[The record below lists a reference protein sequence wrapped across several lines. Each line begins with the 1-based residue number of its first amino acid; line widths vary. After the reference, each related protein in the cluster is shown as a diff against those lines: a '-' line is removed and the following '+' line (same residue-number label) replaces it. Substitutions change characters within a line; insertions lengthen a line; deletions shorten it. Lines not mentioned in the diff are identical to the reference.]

1 MRSLLGR
8 FHRPFARS
16 VEEQL
21 LLLNNLGDGSTLS
34 LDFTTGVL
42 DPRLTFTRTTNA
54 TFINSQ
60 GLVEWANSNMYWNTA
75 FEGLSGSNPS
85 LTSSGWG
92 YALSTGGTAV
102 FNGDGSVTVTTTA
115 AERRAIFRSSGF
127 SGGGLRVVA
136 SVDVTIASGSLQ
148 ASQVIVTG
156 TPTNAQHYVNGVI
169 WDSSHPI
176 WNGGIL
182 PVGTQFN
189 IAYATDSVTSG
200 TTSMYFGV
208 GCTSV
213 IAGSATFSNPR
224 WTMWKGSATVPYYP
238 NTSATNNSTANY
250 FKSND
255 YQAPRFDHDP
265 TTLQPRGLLIEGT
278 SNNLARYS
286 ETLETTGSFW
296 GYNAATRT
304 VESSDVNP
312 TGGTG
317 SISFAPTTNGGSRYC
332 GLFLTGQT
340 TTTAYT
346 YSVWLKGKGTNICVI
361 SIQNS
366 AGAQNATMT
375 ILSQPSGGTASV
387 TSTGGGFSVVSN
399 LSTTGWTRVQVVLAA
414 TLGGTGTLNVFMY
427 PKDTSVQTTAD
438 SLFAW
443 GAQLETGS
451 GASSYIPT
459 GASTGSRAFDSC
471 VMTGTNFSSWFAG
484 ATEGVLYGEA
494 ERPRKIES
502 TAADH
507 GIAGSRYQSGGWVGI
522 GASANFQYPASV
534 IWPTGGFQSAGGI
547 ATRIP
552 LVSKQAV
559 RWFNANDITNFANG
573 TQGATN
579 TSGTGTV
586 TPAMLTIGANS
597 TSGTAAGLEW
607 FNGCIRRVKFWPVA
621 LPDSQIIALTT

>member
-60 GLVEWANSNMYWNTA
+60 GLVQYAGQNLYFNTA
-75 FEGLSGSNPS
+75 FGGLSGTNPS
-85 LTSSGWG
+85 LTSSGWT
-92 YALSTGGTAV
+92 YAFSTGSAT
-102 FNGDGSVTVTTTA
+102 FHGDGSVTMTA
-115 AERRAIFRSSGF
+115 SSQRIGISRSSGF
-127 SGGGLRVVA
+127 TGAGRRVIA
-136 SVDVTIASGSLQ
+136 SVDILTVGDTGLTPSNLLI
-148 ASQVIVTG
+148 TG
-156 TPTNAQHYVNGVI
+156 TYTNGAHYVNSTLYTTGNVI
-169 WDSSHPI
+169 GPCTLSFVFDS
-176 WNGGIL
+176 
-182 PVGTQFN
+182 Q
-189 IAYATDSVTSG
+189 TSG
-200 TTSMYFGV
+200 TTGAYFGV
-208 GCTSV
+208 GMS
-213 IAGSATFSNPR
+213 G
-224 WTMWKGSATVPYYP
+224 
-238 NTSATNNSTANY
+238 NSTATVKFANPRLNLWNGVVPAPY
-250 FKSND
+250 LENTSTTAERHD
-255 YQAPRFDHDP
+255 PRFDYDP
-265 TTLQPRGLLIEGT
+265 STLQPRGLLIEGT

-427 PKDTSVQTTAD
+427 PKDTSVQTTTD

-443 GAQLETGS
+443 GAQLEAGS

-459 GASTGSRAFDSC
+459 GASTGSRAADICYITNADYGFTT
-471 VMTGTNFSSWFAG
+471 TGGTYFVEWERGEFATVSGQACNPFSTDYASGRWLGIGTAPAGTTATAGSWSGFLNATGAAVAGRNRAAVSYSSWVAS
-484 ATEGVLYGEA
+484 ASGVFRANGGSE
-494 ERPRKIES
+494 
-502 TAADH
+502 
-507 GIAGSRYQSGGWVGI
+507 IAGTLTLGTTPTYLMIGSASASAPYNGI
-522 GASANFQYPASV
+522 GLRDFV
-534 IWPTGGFQSAGGI
+534 
-547 ATRIP
+547 
-552 LVSKQAV
+552 
-559 RWFNANDITNFANG
+559 
-573 TQGATN
+573 
-579 TSGTGTV
+579 
-586 TPAMLTIGANS
+586 NS
-597 TSGTAAGLEW
+597 R
-607 FNGCIRRVKFWPVA
+607 IRRIKYWPSV
-621 LPDSQIIALTT
+621 LPSATLQAITVNT